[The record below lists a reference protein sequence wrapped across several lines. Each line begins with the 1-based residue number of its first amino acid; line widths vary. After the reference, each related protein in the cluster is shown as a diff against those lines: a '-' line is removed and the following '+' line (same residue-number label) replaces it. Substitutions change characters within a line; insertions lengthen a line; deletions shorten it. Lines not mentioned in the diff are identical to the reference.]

1 VVPIECTWHFDLK
14 MENDHPKTD
23 GVTVCRELWKACQRG
38 DHGVVCSILAQNA
51 ARPVHL
57 KIDVEYRSEDWNEVS
72 CLTVAATQG
81 HPLIVCALLKE
92 GALPFG
98 INTTPPGRRAK
109 KAAALERLGYNRSE
123 QALGR
128 KKCVGILR
136 NIIRPPTITN
146 CSVFWGDPTTILC
159 RR

>member
-1 VVPIECTWHFDLK
+1 MYLAFRLK

-57 KIDVEYRSEDWNEVS
+57 KIDVEYKSEDWNEVS